1 MLDAA
6 YKLPPKAL
14 VAQAAGG
21 TWALICLAP
30 FEPGG
35 KIRLTQQRPAEGDKG
50 DAGIQDMLGA
60 LFGKNA
66 AHQTDRQVYPIPGAQ
81 QLFQTEGAAGP
92 DAGVKVGGADFYSV
106 RAADLIELQQPVQAA
121 VTVPAHLG
129 KDGEVG
135 PAGPPH
141 LADDPPG
148 EPKAVSTLPP

>member
-1 MLDAA
+1 MVRCAGCSVQ
-6 YKLPPKAL
+6 LPPKAL

-60 LFGKNA
+60 LFGKNC
-66 AHQTDRQVYPIPGAQ
+66 RPPELIGRSNPIPGAQ

-106 RAADLIELQQPVQAA
+106 RA
-121 VTVPAHLG
+121 G
-129 KDGEVG
+129 
-135 PAGPPH
+135 
-141 LADDPPG
+141 
-148 EPKAVSTLPP
+148 